1 MAFIILRPICLFP
14 AWILTMYKIL
24 SFDYISIRWHWYR
37 SGFFIVNFAH
47 VSHLFLVFL
56 LLTLDMQMIAGM
68 CFCPRKFN
76 LALISSLV
84 SCQCFFSIPPEKV
97 RNQGGRNGILAWNG
111 LVSIWQRLRHE
122 RVNGFELVQLQYT
135 ILLPKVIFIFNK

>member
-1 MAFIILRPICLFP
+1 MSFPGLNPNYVQDFIFWLYFYQI
-14 AWILTMYKIL
+14 
-24 SFDYISIRWHWYR
+24 WHWYR

-84 SCQCFFSIPPEKV
+84 SCQCFFSIPPENV